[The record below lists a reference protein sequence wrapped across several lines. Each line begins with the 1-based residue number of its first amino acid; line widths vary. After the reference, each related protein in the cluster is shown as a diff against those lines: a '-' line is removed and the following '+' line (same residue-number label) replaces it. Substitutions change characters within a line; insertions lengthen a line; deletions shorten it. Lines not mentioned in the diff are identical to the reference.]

1 MVVIRLIQEVDLHEV
16 ELQVVDLQVV
26 DCQVEQNLRRYPMVW
41 NRPVV
46 IHSVEVKVERHQ
58 ENHYPQVLVV
68 SLASRKVA
76 TSHPE
81 GLAKD

>member
-1 MVVIRLIQEVDLHEV
+1 MASNH
-16 ELQVVDLQVV
+16 
-26 DCQVEQNLRRYPMVW
+26 
-41 NRPVV
+41 PVV
-46 IHSVEVKVERHQ
+46 VHLVEVKVERHQ

>member
-1 MVVIRLIQEVDLHEV
+1 
-16 ELQVVDLQVV
+16 
-26 DCQVEQNLRRYPMVW
+26 MVW

-81 GLAKD
+81 GLAKDWKDEALIHPPPLPQFC